1 VADLPLNMQVKLLRV
16 IQERKVRKVGAT
28 EEEAVDVRIL
38 SATHQDLAELVKQ
51 GKFRQDLYYRLN
63 VIALQMPAL
72 RDLREDI
79 VEIAKRI
86 LIRLRGVGQADFSAE
101 ALRALSQYD
110 FPGNVRE
117 LENVIERGLALCADN
132 IIQPDDL
139 QLSPT
144 EASGNTPT
152 NSASGLPGKY
162 PLTDY
167 LDKVEREVIVEA
179 LNQTGFNRTA
189 AAKILGVTFR
199 ALRYRMSRLDITGA
213 TDSES

>member
-1 VADLPLNMQVKLLRV
+1 MQVKLLRV
-16 IQERKVRKVGAT
+16 IQERKVRKLGAT

-72 RDLREDI
+72 RDLRDDI
-79 VEIAKRI
+79 TEIANLI
-86 LIRLRGVGQADFSAE
+86 LNRMRGESSVVFSAAAMQ
-101 ALRALSQYD
+101 ALNSYD

-117 LENVIERGLALCADN
+117 LENVIERGLALCSDN

-139 QLSPT
+139 QLSPADIVVAN
-144 EASGNTPT
+144 E
-152 NSASGLPGKY
+152 SAGLPGKY

-167 LDKVEREVIVEA
+167 LDKVERVALLEA

-189 AAKILGVTFR
+189 AAKILGLTFR
-199 ALRYRMSRLDITGA
+199 AMRYRMARLNITGA
-213 TDSES
+213 TDGEG